1 MRPHA
6 EANATLVEPS
16 TADAVEGGRASRVIF
31 MPPGGLIVERF
42 AFRMDIV
49 PRSAGRRSG

>member
-42 AFRMDIV
+42 AFSV
-49 PRSAGRRSG
+49 WT